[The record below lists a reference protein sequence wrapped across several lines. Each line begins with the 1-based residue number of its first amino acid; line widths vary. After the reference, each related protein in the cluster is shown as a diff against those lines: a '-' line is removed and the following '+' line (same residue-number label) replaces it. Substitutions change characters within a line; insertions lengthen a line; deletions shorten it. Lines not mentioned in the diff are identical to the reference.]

1 MRISPIRVSTLFV
14 LPVVLFAT
22 VLHAQPDND
31 LAAVAE
37 DQAGAA
43 LETVRELASVESG
56 SGDAVGLAVMA
67 SNLENRL
74 LSLDFDVRRVTSE
87 FDVQADT
94 LIGVKTGSGTQR
106 VMLMAHMDT
115 VFERGTLDTMP
126 IRLDGTRLYGP
137 GVVDAKGGIA
147 VILHG
152 LEVLKDRGWDDYA
165 SITVLFN
172 PDEETGSAGSGNL
185 ISSLAKD
192 VDTVLSFEPGG
203 SRARGMAWVLGGTAS
218 YFQMTMEVTGLASH
232 AGSDP
237 EKGRNAVMELAHQLL
252 MTKDVSARV
261 DGAQLNWTNVVS
273 DKAYNIIPDRAVA
286 TADVRITKAGADNA
300 LLDALRAKIAES
312 SLVRGTV
319 TTISMEML
327 RPGFNSNDAVR
338 EAAKLVERMHREIS
352 SQPIYYVPMVMGAT
366 DAGYAAV
373 SDKVAVVEGL
383 GPWGAGYHGPGEY
396 LDVDSLS
403 PTIYQLVRVLME
415 LGKLG

>member
-1 MRISPIRVSTLFV
+1 MSPIRVSTLFI
-14 LPVVLFAT
+14 LPAVLFAS
-22 VLHAQPDND
+22 VLHAQPDNG
-31 LAAVAE
+31 LVAAAE
-37 DQAGAA
+37 GQAGAA
-43 LETVRELASVESG
+43 LETVRELASIESG
-56 SGDAVGLAVMA
+56 SGDAEGLARMA
-67 SNLENRL
+67 ATLEDRL

-126 IRLDGTRLYGP
+126 TRLEGTRLYGP

-152 LEVLKDRGWDDYA
+152 LEILKDRGWDDYA

-172 PDEETGSAGSGNL
+172 PDEETGSAGSGAL
-185 ISSLAKD
+185 ISSLAED
-192 VDTVLSFEPGG
+192 MDTVLSFEVGG
-203 SRARGMAWVLGGTAS
+203 SRSRGLAWVLAGMAS
-218 YFQMTMEVTGLASH
+218 YVQVTMEVTGLASH

-237 EKGRNAVMELAHQLL
+237 EKGRNAIIELAHQLL

-273 DKAYNIIPDRAVA
+273 DDAYNVIPDRAVA
-286 TADVRITKAGADNA
+286 IADVRITRAGADDA
-300 LLDALRAKIAES
+300 LLDVLRAKVAES

-319 TTISMEML
+319 TTISMETL
-327 RPGFNSNDAVR
+327 RPGFRPNDAVR

-352 SQPIYYVPMVMGAT
+352 TLPVYYVAMVMGT
-366 DAGYAAV
+366 SDAGYAAV
-373 SDKVAVVEGL
+373 SNNIAVVEGL
-383 GPWGAGYHGPGEY
+383 GPWGADYHGPGEY
-396 LDVDSLS
+396 LDADSLS
-403 PTIYQLVRVLME
+403 PTIYKLVRVLME
-415 LGKLG
+415 LGKL